1 VNLRRGPQLP
11 YRLVA
16 GVVPARGRWLIASAK
31 VAGGTFAPE
40 TPRLHDTFLEILS
53 ETPQLDTIVISA
65 PIGHPN
71 VPLRGLRAC
80 DREAQALLG
89 PRGGAIV
96 PVVSRDVIA
105 ATDRWVEGLDVV
117 TSAQLPRFRQVAE
130 EMSPFRQR
138 TVYEGRA
145 ELSFMQLNNGQPMR
159 YAKSR
164 DEGVVE
170 RRELL
175 LAKLNG
181 VDRLIDAELPGVAPH
196 ALLDAAVL
204 VWTARRV
211 FTHAARRIPFEPEWD
226 SEGLRMEF
234 VV

>member
-1 VNLRRGPQLP
+1 MD
-11 YRLVA
+11 
-16 GVVPARGRWLIASAK
+16 S
-31 VAGGTFAPE
+31 
-40 TPRLHDTFLEILS
+40 FLDILS

-65 PIGHPN
+65 PIGHPK
-71 VPLRGLRAC
+71 VDLRGLRAC

-89 PRGGAIV
+89 PRGSSIL
-96 PVVSRDVIA
+96 PVVSREVIS
-105 ATDRWVEGLDVV
+105 ATDRYVEGLDAV
-117 TSAQLPRFRQVAE
+117 TSGLLPRFRQVAE

-145 ELSFMQLNNGQPMR
+145 DLSFMHLNNGQPMR

-164 DEGVVE
+164 EEGRLE

-175 LAKLNG
+175 ESKLNG
-181 VDRLIDAELPGVAPH
+181 VDRLIDVVIPGVPEQF
-196 ALLDAAVL
+196 LLDAAVL
-204 VWTARRV
+204 VWTARRA

-226 SEGLRMEF
+226 AEGLRMEF